1 MKVGVGSARW
11 EIPRADPPGVER
23 ILGWGAAVAVTVV
36 LGAGLTGCANGAALG
51 LVRQACHHV
60 NLSLALYRASE
71 HTSDPARAA
80 ADRTRAEEELQ
91 TASPLAA
98 EAAGQA
104 PQWQALMGTL
114 AENSR
119 LPESELVDALQQQCA
134 VVQAGASPGTTLPV
148 TTLPAPPGG
157 ASGG

>member
-1 MKVGVGSARW
+1 M
-11 EIPRADPPGVER
+11 
-23 ILGWGAAVAVTVV
+23 V
-36 LGAGLTGCANGAALG
+36 LGVGLTGCANGAALG

-60 NLSLALYRASE
+60 DLSLALYRASE
-71 HTSDPARAA
+71 QTSDPARAA
-80 ADRTRAEEELQ
+80 ADRTRAQEELQ

-119 LPESELVDALQQQCA
+119 LPESALVDALQQQCA
-134 VVQAGASPGTTLPV
+134 VAQAGASPGTTLPV

-157 ASGG
+157 APGG